1 MNSNLFSSSRPG
13 APRAFSL
20 VEVLVAV
27 SLVGLIAASAIWA
40 LVQANNYAAI
50 ARLRT
55 GALTAAQS
63 RIDYLLADSPFNPQM
78 GEYGTTNEWA
88 VGSSIQNVTVY
99 TEPAGAGAQ
108 THTVTGQ
115 LTTTVSQ
122 VPDPTVGKAPGA
134 QLNLYTATVIVTY
147 TYRNRNYSVQLNAV
161 RASDV

>member
-1 MNSNLFSSSRPG
+1 MNSESLTCSPRGGS
-13 APRAFSL
+13 RAFSL

-27 SLVGLIAASAIWA
+27 SLVGLIAASAIWG

-63 RIDYLLADSPFNPQM
+63 RIDYLLADTPFNPQM

-88 VGSSIQNVTVY
+88 VGSSIQSVTVY
-99 TEPAGAGAQ
+99 TEPAGAGGQ
-108 THTVTGQ
+108 THTVTGL

-134 QLNLYTATVIVTY
+134 QLNLYAATVVVTY
-147 TYRNRNYSVQLNAV
+147 TYRSRNYSVQLNAM